1 MSRRHTGDRQ
11 TVSSHW
17 RKVADA
23 PARWEHPRFG
33 AIEARGP
40 ELWAILPTCGH
51 GYAAL
56 DLRDA
61 QLEIQAQDG
70 VCYSCDRAKSMG

>member
-1 MSRRHTGDRQ
+1 MSRRDTGDCQ
-11 TVSSHW
+11 TVSSQW

-23 PARWEHPRFG
+23 PERWEHPRFG
-33 AIEARGP
+33 AIEARGSD
-40 ELWAILPTCGH
+40 LWAILPTCGH

-56 DLRDA
+56 DLHEA

-70 VCYSCDRAKSMG
+70 VCYSCDRAKSVG